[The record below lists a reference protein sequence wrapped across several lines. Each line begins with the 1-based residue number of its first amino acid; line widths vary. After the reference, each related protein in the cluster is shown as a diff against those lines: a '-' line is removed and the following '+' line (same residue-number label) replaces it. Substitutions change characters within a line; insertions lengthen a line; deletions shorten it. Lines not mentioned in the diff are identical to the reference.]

1 MTVKLLISAQ
11 NFEIIDLISELL
23 NFIGFITR
31 ILMMIS
37 NEYIEY
43 DGHILCVHVPNR
55 MFLSK
60 SLESR
65 DFNMIKARE
74 MNFSLTK
81 VDPDNQI
88 PKF

>member
-1 MTVKLLISAQ
+1 
-11 NFEIIDLISELL
+11 
-23 NFIGFITR
+23 
-31 ILMMIS
+31 MIS

-43 DGHILCVHVPNR
+43 DGHILCVHVPNW

-60 SLESR
+60 SL
-65 DFNMIKARE
+65 DFNMIKVRE